1 MNTIN
6 NFYKLLEIPSS
17 ALPKEII
24 IAYQNKIVKFNNIS
38 KLSNDQISDI
48 KMLKIALYVL
58 LNSRLR
64 QKYDNFVNSEKIM
77 EPCVKNKIF
86 SQAKFSEPSQDFFDN
101 EPSAM
106 NQIEDESLDSL
117 FNVDNTW
124 MNNQPKTTENSLRRN
139 RFENNSIGDRVFSMS
154 YLNKRPGYSSDF
166 EIEIRKPLQG
176 REDKTTT
183 K

>member
-1 MNTIN
+1 MNTKN
-6 NFYKLLEIPSS
+6 NFYKLLDITNSASSYEI
-17 ALPKEII
+17 KK
-24 IAYQNKIVKFNNIS
+24 AYHNKIKKFNNIS
-38 KLSNDQISDI
+38 KLSDNQIGDI

-58 LNSRLR
+58 LNSELK
-64 QKYDNFVNSEKIM
+64 QKYDNYINSVKQETASLF
-77 EPCVKNKIF
+77 EP
-86 SQAKFSEPSQDFFDN
+86 QAI
-101 EPSAM
+101 
-106 NQIEDESLDSL
+106 NQNEDETLDSL

-124 MNNQPKTTENSLRRN
+124 MNNEQKTSDNSLRRN

>member
-1 MNTIN
+1 MNTKN
-6 NFYKLLEIPSS
+6 NFYKLLDLKSS
-17 ALPKEII
+17 ASRKEII
-24 IAYQNKIVKFNNIS
+24 LGYQNKIIKFNNIPS
-38 KLSNDQISDI
+38 LSNDQISDI

-64 QKYDNFVNSEKIM
+64 QKYDNFINSEKIM
-77 EPCVKNKIF
+77 EPCEKNKTF
-86 SQAKFSEPSQDFFDN
+86 YQAKFSEPS
-101 EPSAM
+101 AM
-106 NQIEDESLDSL
+106 NQVEDESLDSL

-124 MNNQPKTTENSLRRN
+124 MNNQQKTADNSLRRT

-176 REDKTTT
+176 REDKSTS

>member
-1 MNTIN
+1 MNTKN
-6 NFYKLLEIPSS
+6 NFYKLLEISS
-17 ALPKEII
+17 HASKKEII
-24 IAYQNKIVKFNNIS
+24 LGYQNKITKFNNIS

-58 LNSRLR
+58 LNYRLR
-64 QKYDNFVNSEKIM
+64 QKYDNYIKSEKIT
-77 EPCVKNKIF
+77 ETCEK
-86 SQAKFSEPSQDFFDN
+86 

-106 NQIEDESLDSL
+106 NQNEDESLDSL

-124 MNNQPKTTENSLRRN
+124 MNNQQKTTDNSLRRN
-139 RFENNSIGDRVFSMS
+139 KFENNSIGDRVFSMS
-154 YLNKRPGYSSDF
+154 HLNKRPGYSSDF

-176 REDKTTT
+176 REDKSTS

>member
-1 MNTIN
+1 MNNNN
-6 NFYKLLEIPSS
+6 NFYKLLDIKSS

-24 IAYQNKIVKFNNIS
+24 VAYQNKIAKFNNIP
-38 KLSNDQISDI
+38 KLSKDQISDI

-58 LNSRLR
+58 LNHKLKK
-64 QKYDNFVNSEKIM
+64 KYDNFINSLLIY
-77 EPCVKNKIF
+77 
-86 SQAKFSEPSQDFFDN
+86 EPS
-101 EPSAM
+101 PM
-106 NQIEDESLDSL
+106 NQNEDETLDSL

-124 MNNQPKTTENSLRRN
+124 MNNQQKLSENSLRRN

-154 YLNKRPGYSSDF
+154 HLNKRPGYSSDF

>member
-24 IAYQNKIVKFNNIS
+24 IAYQNNIVKFNNIP

-64 QKYDNFVNSEKIM
+64 QKYDNFINSEKIINQ
-77 EPCVKNKIF
+77 PTL
-86 SQAKFSEPSQDFFDN
+86 SEPS
-101 EPSAM
+101 AV
-106 NQIEDESLDSL
+106 NQNDDETLDSL
-117 FNVDNTW
+117 FNVDNSW